1 MSTLIILIRIMDFG
15 GFLLVVCGLI
25 VLVASVGMCAKCRGG
40 RTGKADITSTPGT
53 SKSGQDNTAVV
64 VGSD

>member
-1 MSTLIILIRIMDFG
+1 MDFG

-40 RTGKADITSTPGT
+40 RTGRADFTSTPANT
-53 SKSGQDNTAVV
+53 KSGQDNAVV
-64 VGSD
+64 EVGSD